1 MAESHRIARDCG
13 PRRDR
18 ARHVRGFTL
27 IEVLV
32 ALAIFAVALAAS
44 VRAASIS
51 TDGAL
56 EVRERMLATWVAQN
70 HLAELAAVS
79 AFPEVGGRNGEAEQ
93 GGIRFRWDE
102 TVSGTPNRS
111 FRRVEVRV
119 SATRKPDYIVARLVG
134 HVRRA
139 E

>member
-1 MAESHRIARDCG
+1 MFDPPPRVIREVRLGAESSSPKRVGDAD
-13 PRRDR
+13 
-18 ARHVRGFTL
+18 
-27 IEVLV
+27 
-32 ALAIFAVALAAS
+32 FAVKSAVVDL
-44 VRAASIS
+44 
-51 TDGAL
+51 
-56 EVRERMLATWVAQN
+56 
-70 HLAELAAVS
+70 LAELAAVS

-93 GGIRFRWDE
+93 GGIRFRWEE
-102 TVSGTPNRS
+102 TVSGTPNRN